1 MSNISIALIN
11 TRLQPGGG
19 DVLASEPFQRHAN
32 AGETVETVL
41 PTVTG
46 LKPGVNEMALF
57 IYARLNN
64 TPKSGEI
71 ISAFQLFS
79 LCV

>member
-1 MSNISIALIN
+1 
-11 TRLQPGGG
+11 
-19 DVLASEPFQRHAN
+19 
-32 AGETVETVL
+32 L